1 MDQKTDLEGV
11 VHTMSQIKEFVQKT
25 EAVLQDFEELSAHYD
40 NYKQDKELPYMNK
53 YCGEKSAGL
62 YASVASGEVIFSSKD
77 KF

>member
-40 NYKQDKELPYMNK
+40 NYKQDKELAIADELAK
-53 YCGEKSAGL
+53 FKQSAA
-62 YASVASGEVIFSSKD
+62 YVNT
-77 KF
+77 